1 MAKTKKETVSA
12 EVAEQKYSKS
22 ALIASGEFV
31 RSKDLLKV
39 LLKDGEFY
47 TVSEVKAIVNNYL
60 NKEV

>member
-1 MAKTKKETVSA
+1 MAKNKKETVSA

-39 LLKDGEFY
+39 LLKDGENY

>member
-1 MAKTKKETVSA
+1 MSKIKKETVSA
-12 EVAEQKYSKS
+12 ETAEKKYSKS
-22 ALIASGEFV
+22 ALLTSAEFV

-47 TVSEVKAIVNNYL
+47 TVSEAKAIVNNYL